1 MHAVPNAPSVKK
13 YGKAQSEAP
22 SRPLPSLT
30 CSPRRDRS
38 LPARGPSPGVLT
50 DPEMSV
56 AVPSRFA
63 LLYSLSRTCFSPV
76 TPRPGERS
84 CQCTDG
90 PPCISQPRGVCW
102 SRRARAPAPMVGGR
116 CCEDQGVQA
125 LLPRTVSDE
134 LPGVGSLG
142 PWAAQPRSVT
152 LLRALHGG
160 PASARVNQPR
170 GKGLSGR
177 FPCSRGQV
185 VRLEWRGWNST
196 APADGF
202 PSGRSRLPLAK
213 LHPGPRVPR
222 PSLRRK
228 SSPGRTGHLVG
239 ACGGHVYIPANP
251 RAPRF
256 WGTPLPAPQALCRAC
271 PLRLPLTTWP
281 SPS

>member
-1 MHAVPNAPSVKK
+1 MH
-13 YGKAQSEAP
+13 
-22 SRPLPSLT
+22 
-30 CSPRRDRS
+30 
-38 LPARGPSPGVLT
+38 
-50 DPEMSV
+50 
-56 AVPSRFA
+56 FA
-63 LLYSLSRTCFSPV
+63 ATGRLL
-76 TPRPGERS
+76 
-84 CQCTDG
+84 
-90 PPCISQPRGVCW
+90 
-102 SRRARAPAPMVGGR
+102 
-116 CCEDQGVQA
+116 EDQGVQA
-125 LLPRTVSDE
+125 SLPRTVSDE

-170 GKGLSGR
+170 GKGLSGH

-185 VRLEWRGWNST
+185 ARLEWRGWNST

-213 LHPGPRVPR
+213 LRPGPRVPR

-228 SSPGRTGHLVG
+228 SSPGRTGHSVG
-239 ACGGHVYIPANP
+239 ACGGHVCVPANP
-251 RAPRF
+251 RAPQF

-281 SPS
+281 SPSELALAPDLTLSQAAHPVLLRVTGMACVLAVTQKNVPRTCP